1 MGELVGKEV
10 TAAHP
15 IVDAALPDGSRLNI
29 IYSEDVSIKGSSFT
43 IRKFSA
49 EPFSFTRLVSFNTI
63 SAQLAAY
70 IWLCC
75 ENRMNIFICGETAS
89 GKTTTLNAIIPLI
102 HLDSKM
108 YTVEDTPEVLPPHR
122 IWQQVITR
130 PAGVG
135 GSSVEMFDLI
145 RAGMRSRSDY
155 IIVGETRGREALA
168 AFQAMQAGRAVM
180 STFHAGS
187 IRSMIQRFTGDPI
200 NVPIRFMD
208 NLHVVL
214 IQRAVYHAGRMV
226 RRVLTVGEILGY
238 SRELG
243 GIMSREVFVW
253 DPATDLHRFR
263 GMYNSYILEN
273 LIAESKGYVD
283 KRKIYGD
290 LARRTKIVEMMVEH
304 GIVGYHETNAV
315 IHAFQQYGEAGLP
328 FKI

>member
-1 MGELVGKEV
+1 
-10 TAAHP
+10 
-15 IVDAALPDGSRLNI
+15 
-29 IYSEDVSIKGSSFT
+29 
-43 IRKFSA
+43 
-49 EPFSFTRLVSFNTI
+49 
-63 SAQLAAY
+63 
-70 IWLCC
+70 
-75 ENRMNIFICGETAS
+75 MNIFICGETAS